1 MTGTEGCGPGSGPIA
16 PKCNGGW
23 CRHQPPLSQVQVA
36 DARGQRFVSLGRFG
50 SAREVAFAR
59 FPCSKTI
66 VARTSVSP
74 GGFLEVSVP
83 LRSGLAPW
91 SFASRRLPPPSRL
104 CFAALH
110 PCGIR
115 AVSHRLM
122 AWELSSVSGR
132 SFRPRAKALTLF
144 RVAPSEIDLWIK
156 RISGIKNGPL
166 PKESD
171 PLLLPSNEAIQLCY
185 CC

>member
-1 MTGTEGCGPGSGPIA
+1 MGAIYHQKPNRHQGLAAVDRAREEGGRRERA
-16 PKCNGGW
+16 PKRNGGW

-36 DARGQRFVSLGRFG
+36 DAQGQRLVSLGRFG

-59 FPCSKTI
+59 FPCSKTL
-66 VARTSVSP
+66 VARTPVSP
-74 GGFLEVSVP
+74 GGFLEASGP

-115 AVSHRLM
+115 AVPHRLM
-122 AWELSSVSGR
+122 AW
-132 SFRPRAKALTLF
+132 SFRPSPVDRSGHEQRLSPFSESRQAKSTC
-144 RVAPSEIDLWIK
+144 
-156 RISGIKNGPL
+156 G
-166 PKESD
+166 
-171 PLLLPSNEAIQLCY
+171 
-185 CC
+185 